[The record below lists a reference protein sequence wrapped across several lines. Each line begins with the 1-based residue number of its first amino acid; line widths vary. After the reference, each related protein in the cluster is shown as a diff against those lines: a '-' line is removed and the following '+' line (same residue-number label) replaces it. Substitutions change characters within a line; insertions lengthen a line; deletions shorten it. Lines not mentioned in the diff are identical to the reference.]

1 MFKKIA
7 LVLGL
12 FFLFASIVS
21 AAKHAPDLV
30 VKDIKVHSSTLEA
43 SQTVKIV
50 YTIKNEGIHPSD
62 PSVTSIKILSKDGKD
77 TGQSMKKEIP
87 ALAPGA
93 FYTTEV
99 KYSIKQKGN
108 YMIQAIADYNDKIR
122 EANETNN
129 YNTLKFSVGIKLK

>member
-1 MFKKIA
+1 MKKMI

-12 FFLFASIVS
+12 VFLAGSVAL

-30 VKDIKVHSSTLEA
+30 VKEIKMDSSTVEA
-43 SQTVKIV
+43 GQKVKIV
-50 YTIKNEGIHPSD
+50 YTIKNQGAHPSD
-62 PSVTSIKILSKDGKD
+62 PSVTYIKILSKDGKD

-99 KYSIKQKGN
+99 NYSLKQKGN
-108 YMIQAIADYNDKIR
+108 YMIQATADYNDKIR

-129 YNTLKFSVGIKLK
+129 YNTLKFSVGVKFK